1 MDSPVVAAVVGE
13 GAAAVPVR
21 RLGWIIL
28 FLVLALLLFVI
39 VGVALGWGSSL
50 WPILGAAGVL
60 LVVSYLLLRE
70 SKREQS
76 DFLQAQS
83 MEGGATE
90 PSEGENL
97 INPPP
102 NAAAPNERRR

>member
-1 MDSPVVAAVVGE
+1 VVAAVVGE

-97 INPPP
+97 INPLP